1 MKRFLALLMALV
13 LVLALAG
20 CGGQKADTT
29 KKEETAEVPAEETK
43 EEETKEETKEE
54 ETAPEADEKEEAAP
68 EVKSAALTMTC
79 VGTEQGI
86 DFITS
91 NKFADLVSEKSGG
104 AIKITVYGNDQ
115 LANGDSNKAMSMLAT
130 GQVDLGSYACSVLA
144 NLNAGMGVCTL
155 PFVFDSYDAVN
166 EYYMGTAGEHCK
178 KLMADAGIVWL
189 DYTHNALR
197 QLSNSKHEVST
208 PEDLTNLKIRVP
220 GGTVFSE
227 IWACLPADASAMS
240 WSEVF
245 TALQQGTLD
254 GQENGFKTSQSNSIQ
269 DVNKY
274 FTVWNYVYDAY
285 PLLMNQAS
293 WDKLD
298 ETQQSIIAEAA
309 TEACTWSREWCESS
323 EADIIAE
330 FEEAGVTVT
339 RLTDEQLDAFK
350 ELVQPVIDKYR
361 DEFGQEAYD
370 AFGIK

>member
-1 MKRFLALLMALV
+1 MKRTLSI
-13 LVLALAG
+13 ALAAILSLLLLVG
-20 CGGQKADTT
+20 CGSNNQDSRNGENAGSG
-29 KKEETAEVPAEETK
+29 EVT
-43 EEETKEETKEE
+43 
-54 ETAPEADEKEEAAP
+54 
-68 EVKSAALTMTC
+68 LTMTC

-86 DFITS
+86 DYITS
-91 NKFADLVSEKSGG
+91 QKFAELVAEKSNGQ
-104 AIKITVYGNDQ
+104 ITVTVYGNDQ

-144 NLNAGMGVCTL
+144 NLNPGMGVCTL
-155 PFVFDSYDAVN
+155 PFVFDSYETVN
-166 EYYMGTAGEHCK
+166 EYYQGTAGEYCQS
-178 KLMADAGIVWL
+178 LMESTGIVWL

-197 QLSNSKHEVST
+197 QLSNSKHEIRT
-208 PEDLTNLKIRVP
+208 PDDMANLKIRIP

-293 WDKLD
+293 FDKLSED
-298 ETQQSIIAEAA
+298 QQGIILEAAAEACEWSRAWCEEEEASII
-309 TEACTWSREWCESS
+309 S
-323 EADIIAE
+323 E
-330 FEEAGVTVT
+330 FEDAGVTIT
-339 RLTDEQLDAFK
+339 YLTDEELATFK
-350 ELVQPVIDKYR
+350 ELVQPVIDQYR
-361 DEFGQEAYD
+361 DEFGADAYD
-370 AFGIK
+370 AFGID

>member
-1 MKRFLALLMALV
+1 MKKM
-13 LVLALAG
+13 LALAMSLALTVLCLSG
-20 CGGQKADTT
+20 CGSKDA
-29 KKEETAEVPAEETK
+29 PA
-43 EEETKEETKEE
+43 
-54 ETAPEADEKEEAAP
+54 ASGAAP
-68 EVKSAALTMTC
+68 ADSVELTMTC

-86 DFITS
+86 DYVTS
-91 NKFADLVSEKSGG
+91 TKFAELVSEKSGG

-144 NLNAGMGVCTL
+144 NLNPGMGVCTL
-155 PFVFDSYDAVN
+155 PFTFDSYETVN
-166 EYYMGTAGEHCK
+166 EYYQSTAGEWCST
-178 KLMADAGIVWL
+178 LLNETGIVWL

-208 PEDLTNLKIRVP
+208 PEDLKNLKIRVP

-245 TALQQGTLD
+245 TALQQGALD

-274 FTVWNYVYDAY
+274 FTIWNYVYDAY
-285 PLLMNQAS
+285 PLLMNKSAYEKLSADQQAVIT
-293 WDKLD
+293 
-298 ETQQSIIAEAA
+298 EAAAEA
-309 TEACTWSREWCESS
+309 CQWSREWCETG

-330 FEEAGVTVT
+330 FESQGVTVT
-339 RLTDEQLDAFK
+339 RLNADQLQAFK
-350 ELVQPVIDKYR
+350 DLVQPVIDKYR
-361 DEFGQEAYD
+361 DEFGAEAYA
-370 AFGIK
+370 AFGIE